1 MEGVCAGSI
10 ALLSEATQPPINT
23 EPPHAT
29 TQVPGLAESR
39 PSVMLGDR
47 VLAQHAGREWEAY
60 VHHVE
65 QEAVLLR
72 FNHHFHAAHVNG
84 ARYRIRFV
92 LKRSSFVW

>member
-1 MEGVCAGSI
+1 M
-10 ALLSEATQPPINT
+10 
-23 EPPHAT
+23 HAT
-29 TQVPGLAESR
+29 GKPHPGQHTDRPHTPTQVPGLAESR
-39 PSVMLGDR
+39 PSVLLGDR
-47 VLAQHAGREWEAY
+47 VVAQHAGRDWEAY

-92 LKRSSFVW
+92 LKRSQFVW